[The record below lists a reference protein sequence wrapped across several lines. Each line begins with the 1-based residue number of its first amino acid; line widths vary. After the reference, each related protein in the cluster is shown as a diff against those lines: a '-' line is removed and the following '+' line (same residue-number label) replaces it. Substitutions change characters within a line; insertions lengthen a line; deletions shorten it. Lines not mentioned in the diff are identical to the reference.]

1 MVMKKR
7 GLSDVVTVALVIL
20 LAIAAVV
27 IVWTFVRATLENVG
41 TQINDDCISTSVK
54 VVSCPAS
61 GTPVVVENSAGSKNA
76 TKVKLIYSK
85 ADDSVSTPVDP
96 TGCDNIAPL
105 GRKSCATTP
114 PAGSM
119 DKVNVALIVGDK
131 TCPVISRAVV
141 CA

>member
-1 MVMKKR
+1 MVMKRR

-54 VVSCPAS
+54 VISCPAS

-76 TKVKLIYSK
+76 AKVKLIYSK

-96 TGCDNIAPL
+96 DTGTCDDIAPL
-105 GRKSCATTP
+105 GRKSCVVTTP
-114 PAGSM
+114 PVDR
-119 DKVNVALIVGDK
+119 DKVNVALIVG
-131 TCPVISRAVV
+131 
-141 CA
+141 